1 MRANYVDRLLADAD
15 GAVAT
20 IWITSLFTTDAPPS
34 VDTLR
39 RAFASLVAETPRL
52 NVRWDSPARRWRP
65 QTPTERDL
73 RDAVRERPPATLAE
87 ATAALLAE
95 SIDLAREI
103 PVRVTS
109 VPLTDGASPRTLL
122 ALQLHHSLGDG
133 RSLSFLTRRFCEWCA
148 GRPLDASR
156 LGDPA
161 MSDRRALLAAALRPA
176 GVAALARPERRVLA
190 SRGQSLRH
198 TGATIGAPMLRSL
211 RVPLSPSATPRERS
225 SLYFAAVLAG
235 IAATRDPSRAAWP
248 VRLRLPVD
256 LRRELGIGVTLENA
270 CSALAVEIADDALT
284 AALDDPARLGSI
296 VPDAVESM
304 LRAGVHWGTLVECLV
319 VSRVAT
325 RAMLRDHL
333 RPDLVAE
340 RRANT
345 MVVTYVGTVDRYF
358 TAAPFP
364 IHTVQTHT
372 PTWGA
377 TGFSFRDA
385 LVINCAGFAG
395 LWSAAELDAFVEAAR
410 AWITRHH
417 GPGAEV
423 VA

>member
-20 IWITSLFTTDAPPS
+20 IWITGLFTTDAPPS
-34 VDTLR
+34 PDTLR
-39 RAFASLVAETPRL
+39 RAFAALVAETPRL
-52 NVRWDSPARRWRP
+52 NSRWDSPARRWRP
-65 QTPTERDL
+65 QPATERDL
-73 RDAVRERPPATLAE
+73 RDAVREHPPATLAA
-87 ATAALLAE
+87 ATAALIAE
-95 SIDLAREI
+95 SIDLARDI
-103 PVRVTS
+103 PVRITT
-109 VPLTDGASPRTLL
+109 VPLTDGAPPRTLL
-122 ALQLHHSLGDG
+122 AIQLHHSLGDG
-133 RSLSFLTRRFCEWCA
+133 RASLFLTRRFWEWCA
-148 GRPLDASR
+148 GHPTEGSR
-156 LGDPA
+156 LGEPA
-161 MSDRRALLAAALRPA
+161 MSDRRALFAAALRPA
-176 GVAALARPERRVLA
+176 GVAALARSEHRVLA

-198 TGATIGAPMLRSL
+198 SGATIGAPMLRSL
-211 RVPLSPSATPRERS
+211 RVPLSPSTTPRERS
-225 SLYFAAVLAG
+225 SLYFAAMLAG
-235 IAATRDPSRAAWP
+235 IAATRDPARIARP

-270 CSALAVEIADDALT
+270 CSALAVEVDDDALT
-284 AALDDPARLGSI
+284 AALDDPARLRSL
-296 VPDAVESM
+296 VPDAVEAM
-304 LRAGVHWGTLVECLV
+304 LRAGVHWATLVECLV

-325 RAMLRDHL
+325 RPMLRDHL

-345 MVVTYVGTVDRYF
+345 MVVTYLGTVDRYL

-364 IHTVQTHT
+364 IHTLQAHT

-385 LVINCAGFAG
+385 LVINCASFAG
-395 LWSAAELDAFVEAAR
+395 LWSAAELDAFVDAAR

-423 VA
+423 IA

>member
-20 IWITSLFTTDAPPS
+20 IWITGLLTTGAPPP
-34 VDTLR
+34 VARLR

-52 NVRWDSPARRWRP
+52 RVRWDSPSRSWRP
-65 QTPTERDL
+65 QPRSDGDL

-95 SIDLAREI
+95 GVDLAREI
-103 PVRVTS
+103 PVRVTT
-109 VPLTDGASPRTLL
+109 VPLTDGDAPRTLL
-122 ALQLHHSLGDG
+122 AIQLHHSLGDG
-133 RSLSFLTRRFCEWCA
+133 RALLFLARRFWEWCA
-148 GRPLDASR
+148 DRPAAASR

-161 MSDRRALLAAALRPA
+161 MTDRRALLAAALRPS
-176 GVAALARPERRVLA
+176 GVAAVARPARRVLA
-190 SRGQSLRH
+190 ARGQALRSS
-198 TGATIGAPMLRSL
+198 GPAIGAPMVRSL
-211 RVPLSPSATPRERS
+211 RVPLAPGTSPRERS
-225 SLYFAAVLAG
+225 SLYFAAMLAG
-235 IAATRDPSRAAWP
+235 IAATRDPRRAAWP
-248 VRLRLPVD
+248 VRIRLPVD

-270 CSALAVEIADDALT
+270 CSALAVEVDDATLT
-284 AALDDPARLGSI
+284 AALDDPARLRAL
-296 VPDAVESM
+296 VPDAVEAM
-304 LRAGVHWGTLVECLV
+304 LRAGVHWGTLVECLA

-333 RPDLVAE
+333 RPDLVAG

-358 TAAPFP
+358 TAAPFDVL
-364 IHTVQTHT
+364 TLQTHT

-385 LVINCAGFAG
+385 LVINCAGFEG
-395 LWSAAELDAFVEAAR
+395 LWSAADLAGFVEAAR
-410 AWITRHH
+410 AWLTRHH
-417 GPGAEV
+417 GPDAEV
-423 VA
+423 IA